1 MSRNQHNLFQSR
13 KTYRKFDRNQ
23 PVSPDRLN
31 RIFQD
36 ALRAPSWSNTQPW
49 EIYVASGEPL
59 EALRTAYLSAYDHSE
74 PAAPEVPVPA
84 EWPDALQD
92 RSRRNGILMFQNA
105 GIAREDQKARE
116 ANWRNNFQF
125 FEAPVLAV
133 LCQDRSLTDW
143 SIMDLGT
150 FAGYLMLA
158 AEHYGVQSV
167 PAFSSVAYP
176 KLLREV
182 LGIPDHL
189 LIRSGILLGYAL
201 AGHPYNK
208 HVSER
213 EPLHSLVHYKS

>member
-1 MSRNQHNLFQSR
+1 MNDNQYNLFQSR
-13 KTYRKFDRNQ
+13 KTHRKFDRKQ
-23 PVSPDRLN
+23 PVSRDRLDQ
-31 RIFQD
+31 IFQD

-49 EIYVASGEPL
+49 EVYVGAGDTL
-59 EALRTAYLSAYDHSE
+59 ETLRTDYLAAYDRSE
-74 PAAPEVPVPA
+74 PVAPEVPVPA
-84 EWPDALQD
+84 EWPEALQD
-92 RSRRNGILMFQNA
+92 RSRRNSMLMFENA
-105 GIAREDQKARE
+105 GIAREDQQARD

-143 SIMDLGT
+143 STMDLGT

-167 PAFSSVAYP
+167 PAFSAVAYP
-176 KLLREV
+176 KLLREA

-189 LIRSGILLGYAL
+189 LIRSGIVLGYAL
-201 AGHPYNK
+201 AGHPYNR

-213 EPLHSLVHYKS
+213 EPLRSLVHYKS

>member
-1 MSRNQHNLFQSR
+1 MNCNQRDLFQSR
-13 KTYRKFDRNQ
+13 KSHRKFDRNQ
-23 PVSPDRLN
+23 PVSLDRLDQ
-31 RIFQD
+31 IFQD
-36 ALRAPSWSNTQPW
+36 ALRAPSWANTQPW
-49 EIYVASGEPL
+49 EIYVATGDTL
-59 EALRTAYLSAYDHSE
+59 EALRTAYLAAYDRSE
-74 PAAPEVPVPA
+74 PAAPEVPIPA

-92 RSRRNGILMFQNA
+92 RSRRNGILMFENA

-143 SIMDLGT
+143 STMDLGT
-150 FAGYLMLA
+150 FAGYLLLA

-176 KLLREV
+176 NLLREA

-189 LIRSGILLGYAL
+189 LIRAGIVLGYAL